1 MRKGIK
7 EMANDFIK
15 LLQRVF
21 DCFPDG
27 FLNRNFEFIVD
38 RRANSYFSM
47 NGVNDEADI
56 GVRLLSSLSRD
67 AYKSEPFAT
76 DRENRHF
83 HARITSGLERWF
95 QMSFSYDD
103 LEMIYTYLGN
113 GIRND
118 LARRFITEGKLDTRW
133 LLLEV
138 RKEKGLSV

>member
-1 MRKGIK
+1 
-7 EMANDFIK
+7 MANDFIK

-21 DCFPDG
+21 ECFPDG
-27 FLNRNFEFIVD
+27 FLNRHFEFIVD

-47 NGVNDEADI
+47 KGVNDETDM

-76 DRENRHF
+76 DRENRDF
-83 HARITSGLERWF
+83 HARITDGLECWF
-95 QMSFSYDD
+95 RMTFSQDD
-103 LEMIYTYLGN
+103 LETIYTYLGN

-138 RKEKGLSV
+138 RKEEGLSV